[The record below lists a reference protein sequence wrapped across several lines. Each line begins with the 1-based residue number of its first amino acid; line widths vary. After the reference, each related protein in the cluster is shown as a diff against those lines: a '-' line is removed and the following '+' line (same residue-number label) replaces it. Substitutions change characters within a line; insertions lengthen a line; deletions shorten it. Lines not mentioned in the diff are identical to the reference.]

1 MRISPEQNTMATAK
15 KTKVQKKR
23 VYLVDDHP
31 IVRQGLIKLIEQ
43 EEGLEVCGESGT
55 VTEALEDLK
64 KLGPDVILV
73 DISLEDS
80 NGLELIKLV
89 DDLGMQIPM
98 LVLSM
103 HDESLYAEHA
113 LRAGASGYVMKQA
126 ASSTLIQ
133 AIQKVLEG
141 EIYVSKAMSSQML
154 KMAFRSSGE
163 DTRTGTDALS
173 LRELEVFELIG
184 RGNSTREIAEQLHL
198 SVKTIETYRAHIK
211 DKLQLRSGTELMHRA
226 IHWVE
231 NESHRIS

>member
-1 MRISPEQNTMATAK
+1 MATQKNSK
-15 KTKVQKKR
+15 KTKPPKKQ

-43 EEGLEVCGESGT
+43 EDDLEVCGESGS
-55 VTEALEDLK
+55 VAEAMGELK
-64 KLGPDVILV
+64 RVSPDVILV

-113 LRAGASGYVMKQA
+113 LRSGASGYVMKQA
-126 ASSTLIQ
+126 ASNTLIQ
-133 AIQKVLEG
+133 AIEKVLEG
-141 EIYVSKAMSSQML
+141 EIYVSKAMSNQML
-154 KMAFRSSGE
+154 KMAFRSGGE
-163 DTRTGTDALS
+163 DTRTGTETLS

-184 RGNSTREIAEQLHL
+184 RGNSTREIAEQLNL

-211 DKLQLRSGTELMHRA
+211 DKLQLRSGTELMQRA

-231 NESHRIS
+231 TESHRISE

>member
-1 MRISPEQNTMATAK
+1 MAVAK
-15 KTKVQKKR
+15 KNKISKPAKKQ

-31 IVRQGLIKLIEQ
+31 IVRQGLIKLIDQ
-43 EEGLEVCGESGT
+43 EEGLEVCGEAGS
-55 VTEALEDLK
+55 VSEALEALK
-64 KLGPDVILV
+64 TLGPDVILV

-89 DDLGMQIPM
+89 DDLGLQIPM

-103 HDESLYAEHA
+103 HDEALYAEHA

-126 ASSTLIQ
+126 ASNTLIQ
-133 AIQKVLEG
+133 AIEKVLEG
-141 EIYVSKAMSSQML
+141 EIYVSKFMSSQML
-154 KMAFRSSGE
+154 KMAFRSGGE
-163 DTRTGTDALS
+163 DTRTGTETLS

-184 RGNSTREIAEQLHL
+184 RGNSTREIAEQLNL

-211 DKLQLRSGTELMHRA
+211 DKLQLRSGTELMQRA

-231 NESHRIS
+231 TESHRTS

>member
-1 MRISPEQNTMATAK
+1 MGNMLK
-15 KTKVQKKR
+15 KKQ

-43 EEGLEVCGESGT
+43 EAALEVCGEAGG
-55 VTEALEDLK
+55 VTEALPAIQ
-64 KLGPDVILV
+64 KLGPDVLLV
-73 DISLEDS
+73 DISLGES
-80 NGLELIKLV
+80 NGLELIQTI
-89 DDLGMQIPM
+89 DDLGLQIPM

-133 AIQKVLEG
+133 AIEKVLDG
-141 EIYVSKAMSSQML
+141 EIYVSKKMSSQML
-154 KMAFRSSGE
+154 KMAFRSGD
-163 DTRTGTDALS
+163 DTRSGTEALS
-173 LRELEVFELIG
+173 RRELEVFELIG

-211 DKLQLRSGTELMHRA
+211 EKLLLRSAAELMQRA
-226 IHWVE
+226 VHWVE
-231 NESHRIS
+231 HESHRIS

>member
-1 MRISPEQNTMATAK
+1 MATTK
-15 KTKVQKKR
+15 KTKQSKPLKKQ

-43 EEGLEVCGESGT
+43 EDGLEVCGEAGS
-55 VTEALEDLK
+55 VSEALEALK
-64 KLGPDVILV
+64 SLGPDVILV

-80 NGLELIKLV
+80 NGLELIKVV
-89 DDLGMQIPM
+89 DDLGLQIPM

-103 HDESLYAEHA
+103 HDEALYAEHA
-113 LRAGASGYVMKQA
+113 LRSGASGYVMKQA
-126 ASSTLIQ
+126 ASNTLIQ
-133 AIQKVLEG
+133 AIEKVLDG
-141 EIYVSKAMSSQML
+141 EIYVSKSMSSQML

-163 DTRTGTDALS
+163 DTRTGTETLS

-184 RGNSTREIAEQLHL
+184 RGNSTREIAEQLNL

-211 DKLQLRSGTELMHRA
+211 DKLQLRSGTELMQRA

-231 NESHRIS
+231 TESHRVSE

>member
-1 MRISPEQNTMATAK
+1 MANGKKQTAK
-15 KTKVQKKR
+15 TAETKKSR

-43 EEGLEVCGESGT
+43 EEGLEVCGEAGNVS
-55 VTEALEDLK
+55 EALTAIRELD
-64 KLGPDVILV
+64 PDVILV

-80 NGLELIKLV
+80 NGLELIKMI
-89 DDLGMQIPM
+89 DDLGLQIPM

-126 ASSTLIQ
+126 ASNTLIQ
-133 AIQKVLEG
+133 AIEKVMEG
-141 EIYVSKAMSSQML
+141 EIYVSKNMSSQML

-163 DTRTGTDALS
+163 ETRIGAELLS
-173 LRELEVFELIG
+173 LRELEVFDLIG
-184 RGNSTREIAEQLHL
+184 RGNSTREIAEQLNL
-198 SVKTIETYRAHIK
+198 SIKTIETYRAHIK
-211 DKLQLRSGTELMHRA
+211 DKLQLRSGTELMQRA

-231 NESHRIS
+231 NESHR

>member
-1 MRISPEQNTMATAK
+1 MATAK
-15 KTKVQKKR
+15 NTKKPKSPKKQ

-43 EEGLEVCGESGT
+43 EKGLEVCGEAGS
-55 VTEALEDLK
+55 VTEALEALK
-64 KLGPDVILV
+64 KIGPDVILV

-80 NGLELIKLV
+80 NGLELIKIV

-126 ASSTLIQ
+126 ASNTLIQ
-133 AIQKVLEG
+133 AIEKVLAG
-141 EIYVSKAMSSQML
+141 EIYVSKTMSSQML
-154 KMAFRSSGE
+154 KMAFQNSGE
-163 DTRTGTDALS
+163 DTRTGAEKLS

-211 DKLQLRSGTELMHRA
+211 EKLQLRSGTELMQRA

-231 NESHRIS
+231 TESHKIS

>member
-1 MRISPEQNTMATAK
+1 MAEMKNSK
-15 KTKVQKKR
+15 KEKSTKSQ

-43 EEGLEVCGESGT
+43 EPGLEVCGESGS
-55 VTEALEDLK
+55 VSEALAELK
-64 KLGPDVILV
+64 TLGPDVILV

-80 NGLELIKLV
+80 NGLELIKMV

-126 ASSTLIQ
+126 ASNTLIQ
-133 AIQKVLEG
+133 AIEKVLEG
-141 EIYVSKAMSSQML
+141 EIYVSKTMSSQML

-163 DTRTGTDALS
+163 DTRTGTETLS

-184 RGNSTREIAEQLHL
+184 RGNSTREIAELLSL

-211 DKLQLRSGTELMHRA
+211 DKLQLRSGTELMQRA

-231 NESHRIS
+231 TESHRMSD

>member
-1 MRISPEQNTMATAK
+1 MATEKKKQPAK
-15 KTKVQKKR
+15 ETVKRR

-43 EEGLEVCGESGT
+43 EEDLEVCGEAGN
-55 VTEALEDLK
+55 VPDALAAIRELD
-64 KLGPDVILV
+64 PDVILV
-73 DISLEDS
+73 DISLENS
-80 NGLELIKLV
+80 NGLELIKMI
-89 DDLGMQIPM
+89 DDLGLQIPM

-126 ASSTLIQ
+126 ASNTLIQ
-133 AIQKVLEG
+133 AIGKVLEG
-141 EIYVSKAMSSQML
+141 EIYVSKTISSQML

-163 DTRTGTDALS
+163 DTRMGTETLS

-184 RGNSTREIAEQLHL
+184 RGNSTREIAEHLHL

-211 DKLQLRSGTELMHRA
+211 DKLQLRSGTELMQRA

-231 NESHRIS
+231 NESHRTSRNGL

>member
-1 MRISPEQNTMATAK
+1 M
-15 KTKVQKKR
+15 
-23 VYLVDDHP
+23 DDHP

-43 EEGLEVCGESGT
+43 EDGLEVCGESGT
-55 VTEALEDLK
+55 VSEALEALK

-73 DISLEDS
+73 DISLKDS

-133 AIQKVLEG
+133 AIEKVLDG
-141 EIYVSKAMSSQML
+141 EIYVSKSMSSQML

-163 DTRTGTDALS
+163 DTRTGTETLS

-211 DKLQLRSGTELMHRA
+211 DRLQLRSGTELMQRA

-231 NESHRIS
+231 TESHRHTS

>member
-1 MRISPEQNTMATAK
+1 MANDRKSPGSSQTRKN
-15 KTKVQKKR
+15 Q

-43 EEGLEVCGESGT
+43 EEELEVCGEAGSVG
-55 VTEALEDLK
+55 EALNEIQEN
-64 KLGPDVILV
+64 GPDVILV

-80 NGLELIKLV
+80 NGLELIKSI
-89 DDLGMQIPM
+89 DDLGLQIPT

-113 LRAGASGYVMKQA
+113 LKAGASGYVMKQA
-126 ASSTLIQ
+126 ASNTLIQ
-133 AIQKVLEG
+133 AIEKVLDG

-154 KMAFRSSGE
+154 KMAFRNSGE
-163 DTRTGTDALS
+163 KLRSGAESLS
-173 LRELEVFELIG
+173 LRELEVFDLIG

-211 DKLQLRSGTELMHRA
+211 DKLQLRSGTELMQRA

>member
-1 MRISPEQNTMATAK
+1 MAIAK
-15 KTKVQKKR
+15 KTRKPKSPKKQ

-43 EEGLEVCGESGT
+43 EDGLEVCGEAGT
-55 VTEALEDLK
+55 VSEALEDLK

-73 DISLEDS
+73 DISLKDS

-126 ASSTLIQ
+126 ASGTLIQ
-133 AIQKVLEG
+133 AIEKVLDG

-163 DTRTGTDALS
+163 DTRTGTETLS

-211 DKLQLRSGTELMHRA
+211 DKLQLRSGTELMQRA

-231 NESHRIS
+231 TESHRIS

>member
-1 MRISPEQNTMATAK
+1 MGSEKKQTVK
-15 KTKVQKKR
+15 KTSAKKR

-43 EEGLEVCGESGT
+43 EAGLEVCGEAGKVS
-55 VTEALEDLK
+55 EALAAIRELD
-64 KLGPDVILV
+64 PDVILV

-80 NGLELIKLV
+80 NGLELIKLI
-89 DDLGMQIPM
+89 DDLGLQIPM

-126 ASSTLIQ
+126 ASNTLIQ
-133 AIQKVLEG
+133 AIEKVMEG
-141 EIYVSKAMSSQML
+141 EIYVSKNMSSQML
-154 KMAFRSSGE
+154 KMAFRSGGE
-163 DTRTGTDALS
+163 ETSTGTERLS

-184 RGNSTREIAEQLHL
+184 RGNSTREIAEQLNL

-211 DKLQLRSGTELMHRA
+211 DKLQLRSGTELMQRA

-231 NESHRIS
+231 NESHR

>member
-1 MRISPEQNTMATAK
+1 MGTDK
-15 KTKVQKKR
+15 KPPKMEEKRKKQ

-43 EEGLEVCGESGT
+43 EEGLEVCGEAGSVG
-55 VTEALEDLK
+55 EALGEIQQK
-64 KLGPDVILV
+64 GPDVILV

-80 NGLELIKLV
+80 NGLELIKSI
-89 DDLGMQIPM
+89 DDLGLQIPT

-113 LRAGASGYVMKQA
+113 LKAGASGYVMKQA
-126 ASSTLIQ
+126 ASNTLIQ
-133 AIQKVLEG
+133 AIEKVLDG
-141 EIYVSKAMSSQML
+141 EIYVSKTMSSQML

-163 DTRTGTDALS
+163 KQRSGTDALS

-184 RGNSTREIAEQLHL
+184 RGNSTREIAEQLNL

-211 DKLQLRSGTELMHRA
+211 EKLQLRSGTELMHRA

-231 NESHRIS
+231 NESHRIT

>member
-1 MRISPEQNTMATAK
+1 MAAPK
-15 KTKVQKKR
+15 KKKMPKKR
-23 VYLVDDHP
+23 IYLVDDHP

-43 EEGLEVCGESGT
+43 EDALEVCGESGT
-55 VTEALEDLK
+55 VMAALEDIK
-64 KLGPDVILV
+64 ILGPDVILV

-89 DDLGMQIPM
+89 DDLGLQIPM

-126 ASSTLIQ
+126 ASGTLIQ
-133 AIQKVLEG
+133 AIEKVLDG
-141 EIYVSKAMSSQML
+141 EIYVSKNMSSQML
-154 KMAFRSSGE
+154 KMAFRSSGD
-163 DTRTGTDALS
+163 DTRTGTDTLS

-184 RGNSTREIAEQLHL
+184 RGNSTREIAEQLYL

-211 DKLQLRSGTELMHRA
+211 DKLQLRNGTELMQRA

-231 NESHRIS
+231 TESHRVS

>member
-1 MRISPEQNTMATAK
+1 M
-15 KTKVQKKR
+15 
-23 VYLVDDHP
+23 
-31 IVRQGLIKLIEQ
+31 
-43 EEGLEVCGESGT
+43 
-55 VTEALEDLK
+55 EDLK

-89 DDLGMQIPM
+89 DDIGMQIPM

-133 AIQKVLEG
+133 AIEKVLDG
-141 EIYVSKAMSSQML
+141 EIYVSKSMSSQML

-163 DTRTGTDALS
+163 DTRTGTETLS

-184 RGNSTREIAEQLHL
+184 RGNSTREIAEQLNL

-211 DKLQLRSGTELMHRA
+211 DKLQLRSGTELMQRA

-231 NESHRIS
+231 TESHRMSD

>member
-1 MRISPEQNTMATAK
+1 MAAQKNK
-15 KTKVQKKR
+15 KTGNEKNR

-43 EEGLEVCGESGT
+43 EDALEVCGEAGSVG
-55 VTEALEDLK
+55 VALGEIQTLT
-64 KLGPDVILV
+64 PDVILV

-80 NGLELIKLV
+80 NGLELIKTI
-89 DDLGMQIPM
+89 DDMGLQIPT

-113 LRAGASGYVMKQA
+113 LKAGASGYVMKQA
-126 ASSTLIQ
+126 AANTLIQ
-133 AIQKVLEG
+133 AIEKVLDG
-141 EIYVSKAMSSQML
+141 EIYVSKTMSSQML
-154 KMAFRSSGE
+154 KMAFRNGGEKQRSGTE
-163 DTRTGTDALS
+163 ALS

-184 RGNSTREIAEQLHL
+184 RGNSTREIAEQLNL

-211 DKLQLRSGTELMHRA
+211 DKLQLRSGTELMQKA

-231 NESHRIS
+231 NESHRMN

>member
-1 MRISPEQNTMATAK
+1 MANEK
-15 KTKVQKKR
+15 KQSGSAVKAEKSR

-43 EEGLEVCGESGT
+43 EDGLEVCGEAGNVSD
-55 VTEALEDLK
+55 ALTAIRELN
-64 KLGPDVILV
+64 PDVILV

-80 NGLELIKLV
+80 NGLELIKMI
-89 DDLGMQIPM
+89 DDLGLQIPM

-126 ASSTLIQ
+126 ASNTLIQ
-133 AIQKVLEG
+133 AIEKVMDG
-141 EIYVSKAMSSQML
+141 EIYVSKSMSSQML

-163 DTRTGTDALS
+163 ETRTGAELLS

-184 RGNSTREIAEQLHL
+184 RGNSTREIAEQLNL

-211 DKLQLRSGTELMHRA
+211 DKLQLRSGTELMQRA

-231 NESHRIS
+231 NESHR

>member
-1 MRISPEQNTMATAK
+1 MNEESRK
-15 KTKVQKKR
+15 QK

-43 EEGLEVCGESGT
+43 EEGLEVCGEAGSVSG
-55 VTEALEDLK
+55 ALPAIQRQA
-64 KLGPDVILV
+64 PDVILV

-80 NGLELIKLV
+80 NGLELIRRI
-89 DDLGMQIPM
+89 DDLGLQIPM

-126 ASSTLIQ
+126 ASSTLIT
-133 AIQKVLEG
+133 AIGKVLEG
-141 EIYVSKAMSSQML
+141 EIYVSKKMSSQML
-154 KMAFRSSGE
+154 KMAFRSGGEEFRSGTE
-163 DTRTGTDALS
+163 ALS
-173 LRELEVFELIG
+173 RRELEVFELIG
-184 RGNSTREIAEQLHL
+184 RGNSTREIAEQLTL

-211 DKLQLRSGTELMHRA
+211 EKLQLRGAAELMQRA
-226 IHWVE
+226 VHWVE

>member
-1 MRISPEQNTMATAK
+1 M
-15 KTKVQKKR
+15 
-23 VYLVDDHP
+23 DDHP

-43 EEGLEVCGESGT
+43 EDGLEVCGEAGS
-55 VTEALEDLK
+55 VSEALEALK
-64 KLGPDVILV
+64 NLGPDVILV

-80 NGLELIKLV
+80 NGLELIKIV

-103 HDESLYAEHA
+103 HDEALYAEHA

-126 ASSTLIQ
+126 ASNTLIQ
-133 AIQKVLEG
+133 AIEKVLAG
-141 EIYVSKAMSSQML
+141 EIYVSKTMSNQML

-163 DTRTGTDALS
+163 DTRTGTETLS

-184 RGNSTREIAEQLHL
+184 RGNSTREIAEQLNL

-211 DKLQLRSGTELMHRA
+211 DKLQLRSGTELMQHA

-231 NESHRIS
+231 TESHRIS

>member
-1 MRISPEQNTMATAK
+1 MATK
-15 KTKVQKKR
+15 KTAKTVSGKNQ

-43 EEGLEVCGESGT
+43 EDGLEVCGEAGNVS
-55 VTEALEDLK
+55 EALTDIQD
-64 KLGPDVILV
+64 LGPDVVLV

-80 NGLELIKLV
+80 NGLELIRMIE
-89 DDLGMQIPM
+89 DLGLKIPT

-113 LRAGASGYVMKQA
+113 LKAGASGYVMKQA
-126 ASSTLIQ
+126 AATTLVQ
-133 AIQKVLEG
+133 AIEKVLIG
-141 EIYVSKAMSSQML
+141 EIYVSKTMSSQML
-154 KMAFRSSGE
+154 KMAFRNGGDKARS
-163 DTRTGTDALS
+163 GTDALS

-184 RGNSTREIAEQLHL
+184 RGNSTREIAEQLNL

-211 DKLQLRSGTELMHRA
+211 EKLHLRSGTELMQKA

-231 NESHRIS
+231 NESHRIN

>member
-1 MRISPEQNTMATAK
+1 MATAK
-15 KTKVQKKR
+15 KAKTPKKN

-31 IVRQGLIKLIEQ
+31 IVRQGLIKLLEQ
-43 EEGLEVCGESGT
+43 EEGLAVCGESGT

-64 KLGPDVILV
+64 KLAPDVILV

-141 EIYVSKAMSSQML
+141 EIYVSKSMSSQML
-154 KMAFRSSGE
+154 KMAFRSGSE
-163 DTRTGTDALS
+163 DTRTGTESLS

-211 DKLQLRSGTELMHRA
+211 EKLQLRSGTELMQRA

-231 NESHRIS
+231 TESHRVS

>member
-1 MRISPEQNTMATAK
+1 MATAK
-15 KTKVQKKR
+15 KTKKSKPVRKQI
-23 VYLVDDHP
+23 YLVDDHP

-43 EEGLEVCGESGT
+43 EDGLEVCGEAGS
-55 VTEALEDLK
+55 VSEALEALK
-64 KLGPDVILV
+64 TLGPDVILV

-103 HDESLYAEHA
+103 HDEALYAEHA

-133 AIQKVLEG
+133 AIEKVLEG
-141 EIYVSKAMSSQML
+141 EIYVSKTMSNQML
-154 KMAFRSSGE
+154 KMAFRNSGE
-163 DTRTGTDALS
+163 DTRMGTETLS

-184 RGNSTREIAEQLHL
+184 RGNSTREIAEQLNL

-211 DKLQLRSGTELMHRA
+211 DKLQLRSGTELMQRA

-231 NESHRIS
+231 TESHRITS

>member
-1 MRISPEQNTMATAK
+1 MATAK
-15 KTKVQKKR
+15 KTKKPKTPKKQ

-43 EEGLEVCGESGT
+43 EEGLEVCGEAGT
-55 VTEALEDLK
+55 VADALEALK
-64 KLGPDVILV
+64 ILGPDVVLI
-73 DISLEDS
+73 DISLKDS
-80 NGLELIKLV
+80 NGMELIKLV

-133 AIQKVLEG
+133 AIEKVLDG

-163 DTRTGTDALS
+163 DTRTGTETLS

-211 DKLQLRSGTELMHRA
+211 DKLQLRSGTELMQRA

-231 NESHRIS
+231 TESHRIS

>member
-1 MRISPEQNTMATAK
+1 MDVMNVSDK
-15 KTKVQKKR
+15 KKQ

-43 EEGLEVCGESGT
+43 ESGLEVCGESGN
-55 VTEALEDLK
+55 VSDALRAIRE
-64 KLGPDVILV
+64 LGPDIVLV

-80 NGLELIKLV
+80 NGIELIRTI
-89 DDLGMQIPM
+89 DDLGLKIPT

-126 ASSTLIQ
+126 AATTLIQ
-133 AIQKVLEG
+133 AIEKVLDG
-141 EIYVSKAMSSQML
+141 EIYVSKTMSSQML
-154 KMAFRSSGE
+154 KMAFRGGGDE
-163 DTRTGTDALS
+163 PRTGAELLS

-184 RGNSTREIAEQLHL
+184 RGNSTREIAEHLSL

-211 DKLQLRSGTELMHRA
+211 DKLQLRSGTELMQRA
-226 IHWVE
+226 IRWVE
-231 NESHRIS
+231 SESIR

>member
-1 MRISPEQNTMATAK
+1 MAGKNT
-15 KTKVQKKR
+15 KKR

-43 EEGLEVCGESGT
+43 EAGLEVCGESGS
-55 VTEALEDLK
+55 VAEALDALK
-64 KLGPDVILV
+64 KLSPDVILV

-80 NGLELIKLV
+80 NGLELIKIV
-89 DDLGMQIPM
+89 DDLGLQIPM

-126 ASSTLIQ
+126 ASNTLIQ
-133 AIQKVLEG
+133 AIEKVLDG
-141 EIYVSKAMSSQML
+141 EIYVSKEMSSQML
-154 KMAFRSSGE
+154 KMAFRGSGD
-163 DTRTGTDALS
+163 DTRTGTETLS

-211 DKLQLRSGTELMHRA
+211 DKLQLRSGTELMQRA

-231 NESHRIS
+231 TESHRISE

>member
-1 MRISPEQNTMATAK
+1 MADK
-15 KTKVQKKR
+15 KKIKKSESSKMK

-43 EEGLEVCGESGT
+43 EDGLEVCGESGS
-55 VTEALEDLK
+55 VAEALSELK
-64 KLGPDVILV
+64 KLSPDVILV

-103 HDESLYAEHA
+103 HDETLYAEHA

-126 ASSTLIQ
+126 ASNTLIQ
-133 AIQKVLEG
+133 AIEKVLDG

-163 DTRTGTDALS
+163 DTRTGTETLS

-184 RGNSTREIAEQLHL
+184 RGNSTREIAEQLSL

-211 DKLQLRSGTELMHRA
+211 DKLQLRSGTELMQRA

-231 NESHRIS
+231 TESHRSSE

>member
-1 MRISPEQNTMATAK
+1 MATAK
-15 KTKVQKKR
+15 KTKKSKSPKKQ

-55 VTEALEDLK
+55 VVKALEELK

-133 AIQKVLEG
+133 AIEKVLDG
-141 EIYVSKAMSSQML
+141 EIYVSKSMSSQML

-163 DTRTGTDALS
+163 DTRTGTETLS

-211 DKLQLRSGTELMHRA
+211 DKLQLRSGTELMQRA

-231 NESHRIS
+231 TESHRHTS

>member
-1 MRISPEQNTMATAK
+1 MATTK
-15 KTKVQKKR
+15 KTKKLPKKQ

-43 EEGLEVCGESGT
+43 EDGLEVCGEAGS
-55 VTEALEDLK
+55 VSEALEALK

-80 NGLELIKLV
+80 NGLELIKMV
-89 DDLGMQIPM
+89 DDLGLQIPM

-103 HDESLYAEHA
+103 HDEALYAEHA

-126 ASSTLIQ
+126 ASNTLIQ
-133 AIQKVLEG
+133 AIGKVLDG
-141 EIYVSKAMSSQML
+141 EIYVSKTMSNQML
-154 KMAFRSSGE
+154 KLAFRNNSGE
-163 DTRTGTDALS
+163 DTRTGTETLS

-211 DKLQLRSGTELMHRA
+211 DKLQLRSGTELMQRA

-231 NESHRIS
+231 TESHRHTS

>member
-1 MRISPEQNTMATAK
+1 MAAENK
-15 KTKVQKKR
+15 KTVKKAKTKKNR

-43 EEGLEVCGESGT
+43 EEGLEVCGEAGS
-55 VTEALEDLK
+55 VSEALPAIR
-64 KLGPDVILV
+64 KLDPDVILV

-80 NGLELIKLV
+80 NGLELIKMI
-89 DDLGMQIPM
+89 DDLGLQIPM

-126 ASSTLIQ
+126 AANTLIQ
-133 AIQKVLEG
+133 AIEKVMDG
-141 EIYVSKAMSSQML
+141 EIYVSKNMSSQML
-154 KMAFRSSGE
+154 KMAFRSGSE
-163 DTRTGTDALS
+163 ESRTGVELLS
-173 LRELEVFELIG
+173 LREIEVFELIG
-184 RGNSTREIAEQLHL
+184 RGNSTREIAEQLNL

-211 DKLQLRSGTELMHRA
+211 DKLQLRSGTELMQRA

-231 NESHRIS
+231 NESHR